1 MIRKI
6 FIFFCFLFLPCLLLH
21 CSIEYPCPE
30 GEVYTKPY
38 SENNIGSIKRV
49 SYVQEKGLA
58 IFADGAVR
66 DTLSAAAA
74 LDTVTGKVLF
84 YNARR
89 LSGNFT
95 LAVDVTEN
103 TGTITTITVQYRRSY
118 YQLTNALANVVS
130 DWDELGTIT
139 ADNAYAEE
147 FDLSADANWLYNT
160 GVQFRFLAA
169 SGTYNIS
176 LDGKLWIR

>member
-1 MIRKI
+1 MIKKT
-6 FIFFCFLFLPCLLLH
+6 FVLFCFILLPCL
-21 CSIEYPCPE
+21 S
-30 GEVYTKPY
+30 
-38 SENNIGSIKRV
+38 NA
-49 SYVQEKGLA
+49 QEKGLA

-74 LDTVTGKVLF
+74 LDTVTGATLF

-89 LSGNFT
+89 LHGNFT

-118 YQLTNALANVVS
+118 YQLTNASANVVS
-130 DWDELGTIT
+130 NWFELGTIT
-139 ADNAYAEE
+139 GDNAYAEE
-147 FDLSADANWLYNT
+147 FDLSSDSNWLYNT
-160 GVQFRFLAA
+160 GIQFRFLAA

-176 LDGKLWIR
+176 LDGRLWIR